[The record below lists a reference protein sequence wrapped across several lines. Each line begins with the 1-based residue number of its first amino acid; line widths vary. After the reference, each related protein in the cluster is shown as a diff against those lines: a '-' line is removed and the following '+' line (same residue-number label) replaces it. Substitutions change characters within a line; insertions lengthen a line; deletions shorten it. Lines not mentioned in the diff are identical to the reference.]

1 MDERNYELIDKYLRK
16 EMSPEESLNF
26 EQEALNN
33 PELRKE
39 IELTY
44 RIKRSLTDRKQ
55 KLHKTAQWERKK
67 KHRIAL
73 YATMSSVAAMIIVG
87 FFLTKHV
94 IENAASDNLVA
105 STTIESPEILKEKS
119 GEAIVSVQRS
129 ISEGK
134 EEVAIAEVTKLEEQK
149 VIPSLN
155 EISEGRYIMSHTL
168 ESEDADILSKDA
180 YELHWLKIQ
189 SLITIGKKAEA
200 MELLKS
206 FVTVDGKY
214 KATADS
220 LLNIMKQL

>member
-1 MDERNYELIDKYLRK
+1 MDERNFELIDKYLRK

-44 RIKRSLTDRKQ
+44 RIKRSLTDRQQ
-55 KLHKTAQWERKK
+55 KLHKTAQWESKRKY
-67 KHRIAL
+67 RIAR
-73 YATMSSVAAMIIVG
+73 YAAITSIAAMLIVG
-87 FFLTKHV
+87 YFLTKPV
-94 IENAASDNLVA
+94 VENASSDNFVA
-105 STTIESPEILKEKS
+105 SATIESPEILKEKS

-129 ISEGK
+129 ITEGN
-134 EEVAIAEVTKLEEQK
+134 EEVAIAEVTKLEEQN

-155 EISEGRYIMSHTL
+155 DVSAGRYIMSHTL

-220 LLNIMKQL
+220 LLNSMK

>member
-67 KHRIAL
+67 KYSIVR
-73 YATMSSVAAMIIVG
+73 YATAITSVAAMLVVG
-87 FFLTKHV
+87 FFLTKPV

-119 GEAIVSVQRS
+119 GEAIS
-129 ISEGK
+129 GK
-134 EEVAIAEVTKLEEQK
+134 E
-149 VIPSLN
+149 
-155 EISEGRYIMSHTL
+155 
-168 ESEDADILSKDA
+168 
-180 YELHWLKIQ
+180 
-189 SLITIGKKAEA
+189 
-200 MELLKS
+200 
-206 FVTVDGKY
+206 
-214 KATADS
+214 
-220 LLNIMKQL
+220 

>member
-39 IELTY
+39 VELTY
-44 RIKRSLTDRKQ
+44 RIKRSLADRQQ
-55 KLHKTAQWERKK
+55 KLQKTAQWERK
-67 KHRIAL
+67 RIYGIAR
-73 YATMSSVAAMIIVG
+73 YATLTSVAALLVAG
-87 FFLTKHV
+87 FFLLKPA
-94 IENAASDNLVA
+94 IESGTSENMVA
-105 STTIESPEILKEKS
+105 SATIESPEILKEKS

-129 ISEGK
+129 ISEGNA
-134 EEVAIAEVTKLEEQK
+134 ETAIAEVTKLEEQN
-149 VIPSLN
+149 VIPTLDDVSA
-155 EISEGRYIMSHTL
+155 GRFLMSHTL
-168 ESEDADILSKDA
+168 DPEDVDILSKDA

-200 MELLKS
+200 LELLKS

-220 LLNIMKQL
+220 LLNSMK

>member
-1 MDERNYELIDKYLRK
+1 MNEKYLELIDKYLRN
-16 EMSPEESLNF
+16 EMSPKEKLNF

-67 KHRIAL
+67 KYRIAC
-73 YATMSSVAAMIIVG
+73 YAVIMSVAAMLIVG
-87 FFLTKHV
+87 HFMARPV
-94 IENAASDNLVA
+94 IESAPDNNLVA
-105 STTIESPEILKEKS
+105 SATMESPEVLKEKS
-119 GEAIVSVQRS
+119 GEAIVSARKS

-155 EISEGRYIMSHTL
+155 DVSDGEYVMSHTL
-168 ESEDADILSKDA
+168 EIEDVDVLSKDA

-189 SLITIGKKAEA
+189 SLIAIGRKTEA

-220 LLNIMKQL
+220 LLNSLK

>member
-67 KHRIAL
+67 KYRIVR
-73 YATMSSVAAMIIVG
+73 YATAITSVAAMLVVG
-87 FFLTKHV
+87 FFLTKPV

-119 GEAIVSVQRS
+119 EEAIVSVQRS

-189 SLITIGKKAEA
+189 SLITIGKKADA
-200 MELLKS
+200 IELLKS

-220 LLNIMKQL
+220 LLNIMK

>member
-44 RIKRSLTDRKQ
+44 RIKRSLTDRQQ
-55 KLHKTAQWERKK
+55 KLYKTAYWESKK
-67 KHRIAL
+67 KFRIAR
-73 YATMSSVAAMIIVG
+73 YATISSVAAMLILG
-87 FFLTKHV
+87 FFLTKPV
-94 IENAASDNLVA
+94 VENNSNDNLMA
-105 STTIESPEILKEKS
+105 SATIESPEILKEKS

-129 ISEGK
+129 ILEGK

-189 SLITIGKKAEA
+189 SLITIGKNSEA
-200 MELLKS
+200 IELLKS

-220 LLNIMKQL
+220 LLQTLK